1 MRPATCKRPV
11 QERPDYEEQ
20 QEAIQRE
27 LEAERERERQR
38 GRAAP
43 DIGFGR

>member
-1 MRPATCKRPV
+1 MDQSA
-11 QERPDYEEQ
+11 Q
-20 QEAIQRE
+20 
-27 LEAERERERQR
+27 AERERERQR